1 MNENINKEVEAVNIV
16 PQSSINLSRHVKKTK
31 DLEEEYFTWDIKC
44 YCDDLD
50 KAFQEITLRNEQMKK
65 RFVKQ

>member
-1 MNENINKEVEAVNIV
+1 MNEKEVEAINLV
-16 PQSSINLSRHVKKTK
+16 PQSSISLNKRGKAG
-31 DLEEEYFTWDIKC
+31 DEYYTWDIKC

-65 RFVKQ
+65 RFAKL